1 MTTYLQVGFYPYF
14 KSLTAYIYFIS
25 HLRNKEFMNPYTI
38 YEMHLIAEFR
48 DLIMPVLKRDVS
60 GYYKPRLGCVC
71 INTSHYSMPKLTKT
85 YFSRQKLYLST
96 RPIYLGDL
104 ITYITLKRVVWFSV
118 TENHFFKNFY

>member
-1 MTTYLQVGFYPYF
+1 
-14 KSLTAYIYFIS
+14 
-25 HLRNKEFMNPYTI
+25 
-38 YEMHLIAEFR
+38 MHLITEFR
-48 DLIMPVLKRDVS
+48 DLIIIPVLKRDVS

-71 INTSHYSMPKLTKT
+71 INTSHYSMPKLTKA